1 MTFGEKLFKLRKEKG
16 LSQEQLAEQMNTPR
30 QAVSKWENDQ
40 GFPETEKLMMLGNIF
55 SVSIDYLLKNSGEAD
70 GPAAG
75 GYYVSREKAQSW
87 LSHESRFARNLCLS
101 ISCLVC
107 SGIPYFLLGSTSAG
121 VLGCVVVAVLGLC
134 GVLVTCLTDW
144 DYEYRPLKQNAL
156 LFDQAFLQELSSR
169 YARLKKWYVAM
180 AAGFF
185 ALVLVGGTVCGLAL
199 DQGAVAEHVA
209 VPALLPI
216 VALGLSML
224 LYALSMMD
232 AYELLVYNEEHINKL
247 STRFLNRMRGIGRRH
262 LP

>member
-16 LSQEQLAEQMNTPR
+16 LSQEQLAWQVNTTR

-55 SVSIDYLLKNSGEAD
+55 SVSIDYLLKNGGEAHS
-70 GPAAG
+70 PAAD

-87 LSHESRFARNLCLS
+87 LSHESRLARSLCLS

-107 SGIPYFLLGSTSAG
+107 SGIPFFLLGSTPAG
-121 VLGCVVVAVLGLC
+121 ILICVVMAVLGL
-134 GVLVTCLTDW
+134 GSMFVACLTDH

-156 LFDQAFLQELSSR
+156 LFDQAFLEELSAR
-169 YARLKKWYVAM
+169 YARLKKRYAAM

-185 ALVLVGGTVCGLAL
+185 ALVLLGGAVCGLAL
-199 DQGAVAEHVA
+199 EYGAAENAA

-224 LYALSMMD
+224 LYALSMME
-232 AYELLVYNEEHINKL
+232 AYELLVYNEEYTGKL
-247 STRFLNRMRGIGRRH
+247 STRLLKRLRGIGRRH

>member
-16 LSQEQLAEQMNTPR
+16 LSQEQLAEQMNTTR

-134 GVLVTCLTDW
+134 GILVTCLTDR

-185 ALVLVGGTVCGLAL
+185 VLVLVGGTVCGLAL

-209 VPALLPI
+209 VPALCPLWPL
-216 VALGLSML
+216 ASACC
-224 LYALSMMD
+224 YT
-232 AYELLVYNEEHINKL
+232 H
-247 STRFLNRMRGIGRRH
+247 
-262 LP
+262 

>member
-1 MTFGEKLFKLRKEKG
+1 M
-16 LSQEQLAEQMNTPR
+16 
-30 QAVSKWENDQ
+30 
-40 GFPETEKLMMLGNIF
+40 
-55 SVSIDYLLKNSGEAD
+55 
-70 GPAAG
+70 
-75 GYYVSREKAQSW
+75 
-87 LSHESRFARNLCLS
+87 
-101 ISCLVC
+101 
-107 SGIPYFLLGSTSAG
+107 
-121 VLGCVVVAVLGLC
+121 VAVLGLC
-134 GVLVTCLTDW
+134 GVLVTCLTDR

-185 ALVLVGGTVCGLAL
+185 VLVLVGGTVCGLAL

-247 STRFLNRMRGIGRRH
+247 STRFLNRMRGIGRCH

>member
-1 MTFGEKLFKLRKEKG
+1 MTFGEKLFKLRKEKD
-16 LSQEQLAEQMNTPR
+16 LSQEQLAWQVNTTR

-55 SVSIDYLLKNSGEAD
+55 SVSIDYLLKNGGEAHS
-70 GPAAG
+70 PAAD

-87 LSHESRFARNLCLS
+87 LSHESRLARSLCLS

-107 SGIPYFLLGSTSAG
+107 SGIPFFLLGSTPAG
-121 VLGCVVVAVLGLC
+121 ILSCVVMAVLGL
-134 GVLVTCLTDW
+134 GSMFVTCLTDR

-156 LFDQAFLQELSSR
+156 LFDQAFLEELSAR
-169 YARLKKWYVAM
+169 YARLKKRYAAM

-185 ALVLVGGTVCGLAL
+185 ALVLEY
-199 DQGAVAEHVA
+199 GAAENAA

-224 LYALSMMD
+224 LYALSMME
-232 AYELLVYNEEHINKL
+232 AYELLVYNEEYTGKL
-247 STRFLNRMRGIGRRH
+247 STRLLKRLRGIGRRH

>member
-1 MTFGEKLFKLRKEKG
+1 
-16 LSQEQLAEQMNTPR
+16 MNTTR

-87 LSHESRFARNLCLS
+87 LSHEAALRGILCLS

-169 YARLKKWYVAM
+169 YARLKKMVC
-180 AAGFF
+180 GHGSRLFF
-185 ALVLVGGTVCGLAL
+185 VLVLVGGTVCGLAL
-199 DQGAVAEHVA
+199 DRGAVAEHVA

-247 STRFLNRMRGIGRRH
+247 STRFSEPHARDR
-262 LP
+262 PPPSA

>member
-1 MTFGEKLFKLRKEKG
+1 
-16 LSQEQLAEQMNTPR
+16 
-30 QAVSKWENDQ
+30 
-40 GFPETEKLMMLGNIF
+40 MMLGNIF

-134 GVLVTCLTDW
+134 GVLVTCLTDR

-185 ALVLVGGTVCGLAL
+185 VLVLVGGTVCGLAL

-209 VPALLPI
+209 VPALRPI

>member
-16 LSQEQLAEQMNTPR
+16 LSQEQLAWQVNTTR

-55 SVSIDYLLKNSGEAD
+55 SVSIDYLLKN
-70 GPAAG
+70 G
-75 GYYVSREKAQSW
+75 GEKAQSW
-87 LSHESRFARNLCLS
+87 LSHESRLARSLCLS

-107 SGIPYFLLGSTSAG
+107 SGIPFFLLGSTPAG
-121 VLGCVVVAVLGLC
+121 ILSCVVMAVLGL
-134 GVLVTCLTDW
+134 GSMFVACLTDH

-156 LFDQAFLQELSSR
+156 LFDQAFLEELSAR
-169 YARLKKWYVAM
+169 YARLKKRYAAM

-185 ALVLVGGTVCGLAL
+185 ALVLLGGAVCGLAL
-199 DQGAVAEHVA
+199 EYGAAENAA

-224 LYALSMMD
+224 LYALSMME
-232 AYELLVYNEEHINKL
+232 AYELLVYNEEYTGKL
-247 STRFLNRMRGIGRRH
+247 STRLLKRLRGIGRRH